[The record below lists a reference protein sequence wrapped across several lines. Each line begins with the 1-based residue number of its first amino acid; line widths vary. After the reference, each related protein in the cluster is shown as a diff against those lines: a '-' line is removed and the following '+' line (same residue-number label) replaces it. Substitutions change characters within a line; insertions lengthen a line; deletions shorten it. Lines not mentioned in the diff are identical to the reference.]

1 MKFTRLELVQF
12 LEEKNIQTRYLF
24 AGNFLKHPCFNH
36 MRLKKE
42 GYRVVGDLLNTD
54 RIMNNSFWIGVYPG
68 MNTAKLDYMVQII
81 KEFINNKI

>member
-1 MKFTRLELVQF
+1 
-12 LEEKNIQTRYLF
+12 
-24 AGNFLKHPCFNH
+24 